1 MEDLEMLSVVDAQLS
16 EQKLIN
22 EDLQKEKDI
31 LQERYESLVK
41 DLEEN
46 QESERMAKTKVGDEI
61 QDLKIQNQN
70 LQNYIEGLGQ
80 DLDFSN
86 SGGKLSAV
94 GERQQ
99 RRKITELKTKEEKAL
114 WFAKTFGLDL
124 PW

>member
-1 MEDLEMLSVVDAQLS
+1 MEDLVMQSEVDAQLS

-22 EDLQKEKDI
+22 EDLQKEKEI

-46 QESERMAKTKVGDEI
+46 QEAERMAKTKVGDEI

-70 LQNYIEGLGQ
+70 LQNYIECLGQ

-99 RRKITELKTKEEKAL
+99 RRKIIELKTKEEKAL
-114 WFAKTFGLDL
+114 WFAQTFGLDL
-124 PW
+124 P

>member
-1 MEDLEMLSVVDAQLS
+1 MEDLVMLSEVDAQLS
-16 EQKLIN
+16 EKEFIN
-22 EDLQKEKDI
+22 EDLQNEKDI

-46 QESERMAKTKVGDEI
+46 QEAERMAKTKVVDEI

-99 RRKITELKTKEEKAL
+99 RRKITELKPKEEKAL